1 MLRPG
6 TEQGRANPRINPV
19 SIRVELDAGVPLA
32 AVESRYHRVHVQE
45 PSPSRREIAQRLG
58 VSEKTVEK
66 QLTQGV
72 RALADILYGE
82 STDIGSK
89 S

>member
-1 MLRPG
+1 MRKIEGL
-6 TEQGRANPRINPV
+6 
-19 SIRVELDAGVPLA
+19 
-32 AVESRYHRVHVQE
+32 
-45 PSPSRREIAQRLG
+45 SRREIAQRLG

-82 STDIGSK
+82 STEIGSK
-89 S
+89 A